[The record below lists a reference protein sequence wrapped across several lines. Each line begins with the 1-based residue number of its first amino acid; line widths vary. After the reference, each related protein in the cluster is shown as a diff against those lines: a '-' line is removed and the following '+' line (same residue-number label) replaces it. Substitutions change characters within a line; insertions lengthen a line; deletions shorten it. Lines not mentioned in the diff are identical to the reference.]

1 MSTSLNPELSGKYV
15 QVKEKLFVYAPI
27 STGMKE
33 RKMESISTKKDLP
46 LFLMLWILSCVKIST
61 FPVETDQEGFVCLKY
76 RDESF

>member
-1 MSTSLNPELSGKYV
+1 
-15 QVKEKLFVYAPI
+15 
-27 STGMKE
+27 MKE